1 MNIQISN
8 LDLNLIEADLQ
19 RLFTP
24 YGEITTVQI
33 VRDHWN
39 NRSSGRAVID
49 MPVEKEAQKAI
60 LSLNGAML
68 GRKNIVV
75 TGTAYEAEPGNRNFN
90 Y

>member
-1 MNIQISN
+1 MNIQITN

-33 VRDHWN
+33 VRDQWN
-39 NRSSGRAVID
+39 NRSQGRAIID
-49 MPVEKEAQKAI
+49 MPVEKEAQQAI
-60 LSLNGAML
+60 LSLNGTLL

-75 TGTAYEAEPGNRNFN
+75 TGTAYNEEPRNRSFN